1 MRGLATLPLRMA
13 AHAEGA
19 MKVARFLE
27 GHNKVTQVC
36 YPGLPSHPQHEL
48 ARRQMENFSGMLTFQ
63 VADGPAMAR
72 QLAQRLRI
80 IHHAVS
86 LGHHRSLLFYLGT
99 DDVQP
104 TRSAW
109 IPSTWPLPPYAGDG
123 IFRVR
128 SAGGPRGPLR
138 RPRPGPRWPWR
149 ARRA

>member
-1 MRGLATLPLRMA
+1 MA

-86 LGHHRSLLFYLGT
+86 LGHHRSLLFKPCT
-99 DDVQP
+99 DDGMP
-104 TRSAW
+104 TRSAGSEHLA
-109 IPSTWPLPPYAGDG
+109 PTALLRRR
-123 IFRVR
+123 IFRVTTLEDPEDP
-128 SAGGPRGPLR
+128 APTTT
-138 RPRPGPRWPWR
+138 RPD
-149 ARRA
+149 AVASRRA